1 MGGETSAVTNPYDP
15 AVVGLMLGMKLPDG
29 SEKTISFQG
38 RKPPLGID
46 FIRKAPLTVKCVK
59 AGSHGEAL
67 GLQPGWI
74 VTSVNGDSVVTKDA
88 ALILDMV
95 TQALHAS

>member
-46 FIRKAPLTVKCVK
+46 FIRKAPLTVKSVK

-67 GLQPGWI
+67 GCQSGSKLSPRK
-74 VTSVNGDSVVTKDA
+74 VTRLESRHVKITFAVSGHQK
-88 ALILDMV
+88 
-95 TQALHAS
+95 QK